1 MRKVD
6 VIEKETMILI
16 SKEEANKLKYG
27 IYRAMATFKWAN
39 DNIEVEII
47 RERNKSA
54 IRELQELLEM
64 LS

>member
-27 IYRAMATFKWAN
+27 IYRAMATFKWDN
-39 DNIEVEII
+39 DFIENKHI
-47 RERNKSA
+47 RERNNAA
-54 IRELQELLEM
+54 IKELQELLEM